1 MRAMVIDG
9 FSLICRAFYALPL
22 LTTSD
27 GIPSGAL
34 HGLAS
39 TLQALEK
46 HYPTEYLAVA
56 LDRPEPTFR
65 LERYPEYKGTRE
77 RLPEDLVVQFDL
89 VREMLH
95 AWNIPIVE
103 AAGFEADD
111 ILGTL
116 AKRFSET
123 GVKTLLVTGDRDSFQ
138 LIEPQVTVLYSRA
151 AGRGGSGGPQFDE
164 IDEQAIMDKYG
175 VKPKQLID
183 IKALMG
189 DSSDNIP
196 GVPQVGEKT
205 AMMLIQRY
213 ATLEEALQHPDE
225 VRSKKA
231 RENMVTYAEQARLS
245 YWLATIDCA
254 VPMSL
259 ELDDLRRRSM
269 DITKLTAFCRRYQLN
284 RVLASLPQESVNSS
298 GQEMLSLFD
307 MVVAQETPAGE
318 QVELAEFLEILSQ
331 SDSPAITWNATGA
344 PWRAEQAQI
353 ALATENCMVWLQANG
368 VSLLSVGQALTDKTF
383 SSWRL
388 KELGHLVQSSFARAN
403 DYALVAYLL
412 DPGKEPQLP
421 NLYEEYAADQQRV
434 QCAAEVQPAVQL
446 AAVIPGMKAKL
457 AELELDSLYRDVE
470 LPLVG
475 VLRGMEHAGIRVDTV
490 ILRGLGEEFAREM
503 QSLEQQV
510 HEAAGEPFNLN
521 SPKQLGSILFEKLG
535 LPGGKKTKTGYSTSA
550 DVLESLV
557 DKHDIVAML
566 LRYRTL
572 AKLQGTYIDGMIP
585 LVESDGQLRTTF
597 HQTVAATGR
606 LSSSDPNLQNIPIRQ
621 PEGRMLRKAFL
632 PSTSGWQLICAD
644 YSQIELRILAHLSQD
659 ERFIDA
665 YHQRQDIHR
674 RTAAEVFGVPLDEVT
689 SMQRSQAKAVN
700 FGVVYGIS
708 DYGLATQLGISR
720 TMARDFIARFF
731 ERYPG
736 IRIYQERLIEEARA
750 LGYVTTL
757 FNRRRYLPE
766 IHSRNYSLR
775 SYAERTALNTPI
787 QGSAADLIKIAM
799 IRLEEALAARRAQGG
814 LARLLLQV
822 HDDLLCEAP
831 ASETEAVVALMRETM
846 ESAIALQ
853 VPLEVDIG
861 TASNWYE
868 VKS

>member
-1 MRAMVIDG
+1 MRAMIIDG

-46 HYPTEYLAVA
+46 HYPAEYLVVA

-65 LERYPEYKGTRE
+65 VERFPEYKGTRD
-77 RLPEDLVVQFDL
+77 RLPDELVVQFDL
-89 VREMLH
+89 VREMLQ

-116 AKRFSET
+116 ASLFSKA
-123 GVKTLLVTGDRDSFQ
+123 GVETLLVTGDRDSYQ
-138 LIEPQVTVLYSRA
+138 LIEPNVTVLYSRP
-151 AGRGGSGGPQFDE
+151 AGRSGSGGPQFDV
-164 IDEQAIMDKYG
+164 IDEQAVFAKYG

-205 AMMLIQRY
+205 AMALIQRF
-213 ATLEEALQHPDE
+213 ATLEEALKHPEE
-225 VRSKKA
+225 VRSKRA
-231 RENMVTYAEQARLS
+231 RENLVTYAEQARLS

-254 VPMSL
+254 VPLDIEL
-259 ELDDLRRRSM
+259 EELRRQSPN
-269 DITKLTAFCRRYQLN
+269 LTDLAAFCRRYQLA
-284 RVLASLPQESVNSS
+284 RFLASLPQGTEPS
-298 GQEMLSLFD
+298 EPEALSLFD
-307 MVVAQETPAGE
+307 MLDTSEPRAGE
-318 QVELAEFLEILSQ
+318 KVSLDEFLEMLSC
-331 SDSPAITWNATGA
+331 SDSPVLTWSADGA
-344 PWRAEQAQI
+344 PWRAREARL
-353 ALATENCMVWLQANG
+353 ALATDNRMVWMQG
-368 VSLLSVGQALTDKTF
+368 DRESLRVVGEVLADKAF
-383 SSWRL
+383 ASWRT
-388 KELGHLVQSSFARAN
+388 KELGHLVQHSFAHAD

-412 DPGKEPQLP
+412 DPGKDPQLDY
-421 NLYEEYAADQQRV
+421 LCDIYAAEGSRFACV
-434 QCAAEVQPAVQL
+434 SEVLPAAQL
-446 AAVIPGMKAKL
+446 AAVIPSMKSKL
-457 AELELDSLYRDVE
+457 AELELSSLYRDIE
-470 LPLVG
+470 LPLVD
-475 VLRGMEHAGIRVDTV
+475 VLRGMEHAGIRVDAEV
-490 ILRGLGEEFAREM
+490 LRSLGVEFVQEM
-503 QSLEQQV
+503 RSLEQQV
-510 HEAAGEPFNLN
+510 YEAAGEAFNLN

-557 DKHDIVAML
+557 EKHDIVAMI
-566 LRYRTL
+566 LRYRTI
-572 AKLQGTYIDGMIP
+572 AKLQGTYIEGMIP

-632 PSTSGWQLICAD
+632 PSVQGWQLICAD

-674 RTAAEVFGVPLDEVT
+674 RTAAEVFGVPLEEVT

-708 DYGLATQLGISR
+708 DYGLATQLSISKS
-720 TMARDFIARFF
+720 MAKDFIARFF

-736 IRIYQERLIEEARA
+736 IRVYQERLVEEAREQ
-750 LGYVTTL
+750 GYVTTL
-757 FNRRRYLPE
+757 FQRRRYLPD
-766 IHSRNYSLR
+766 IHSRNFAMR

-799 IRLEEALAARRAQGG
+799 IRLGGVLAARRAEGHK
-814 LARLLLQV
+814 ARMLLQV

-831 ASETEAVVALMRETM
+831 AEETEAVVAFMKETM
-846 ESAIALQ
+846 ENAIVLQ
-853 VPLEVDIG
+853 VPLEVEIG
-861 TASNWYE
+861 IAANWYD